1 MKLNLLKKL
10 FSVTLTTTFLL
21 SLNIVPANAFNLTD
35 GKYNCSTG
43 SLDNSLSSNF
53 IEIDSDIVRGNDCGI
68 GSVNI
73 PDGVVEIEADA
84 FSFNTLITSVTI
96 PDSVLTI
103 GSEAFT
109 DCTSLTSVTIGNRV
123 TSIGVGAFVGTNLT
137 SLVIPNS
144 VTEIGNRAFQQ
155 VPLTSLTLGNQLTRI
170 GNDAF
175 AVSRITTLVIPD
187 SVISI
192 GAFAFDSAPLT
203 RLTLGNSL
211 TTIGPRA
218 FHSGPL
224 TSVTFPASLTTIG
237 LEAFMFSTLLFN
249 VNFLGNVP
257 ITVGT
262 NAFLGVATGAKANVA
277 YNATGFPANGST
289 WNNLV
294 VTYGSA
300 PAENSGSTT
309 ASVTTPK
316 VAKNPDAVFNL
327 KNKKY
332 LSKYA
337 MKEKLS
343 KNKSFK
349 RSPEDLYK
357 YSIFKASK
365 KTCAIQGNYVTGLKK
380 TGTCDLYATRTTT
393 KGVKYKYWVQIN
405 YTK

>member
-1 MKLNLLKKL
+1 LKLNFSKKL
-10 FSVTLTTTFLL
+10 FSVTLT
-21 SLNIVPANAFNLTD
+21 
-35 GKYNCSTG
+35 ST
-43 SLDNSLSSNF
+43 L
-53 IEIDSDIVRGNDCGI
+53 I
-68 GSVNI
+68 
-73 PDGVVEIEADA
+73 
-84 FSFNTLITSVTI
+84 FSFNITPVIANGATI
-96 PDSVLTI
+96 VP
-103 GSEAFT
+103 
-109 DCTSLTSVTIGNRV
+109 CT
-123 TSIGVGAFVGTNLT
+123 GVGSSGSFSINLNVVTGNTACIGEVIIPSGVLSIAPDAFQANGNITKV
-137 SLVIPNS
+137 VIS
-144 VTEIGNRAFQQ
+144 DTVTEIGDRAFEQ
-155 VPLTSLTLGNQLTRI
+155 VPLTSLTLGNQLTTI

-175 AVSRITTLVIPD
+175 ALSSITSLVIPD
-187 SVISI
+187 SVTSI

-203 RLTLGNSL
+203 SLTLGNRL

-218 FHSGPL
+218 FLSTPL
-224 TSVTFPASLTTIG
+224 TSVTFPASLTTIE
-237 LEAFMFSTLLFN
+237 LEAFSFSTLLFN

-277 YNATGFPANGST
+277 YNATGFPANGSI

-300 PAENSGSTT
+300 PAGDSGSST

-337 MKEKLS
+337 LKTKLS

-349 RSPEDLYK
+349 KVPEDLYK

-365 KTCAIQGNYVTGLKK
+365 NTCLINGNYVTGLKK

>member
-1 MKLNLLKKL
+1 MKFSKLKKISL
-10 FSVTLTTTFLL
+10 LIITTIFFTSFI
-21 SLNIVPANAFNLTD
+21 SNPANASTTD
-35 GKYNCSTG
+35 VPCTG
-43 SLDNSLSSNF
+43 VGSSGTF
-53 IEIDSDIVRGNDCGI
+53 TIDDTTHEVTGNTACI
-68 GSVNI
+68 GEVII
-73 PDGVVEIEADA
+73 PSGVISIAPDA
-84 FSFNTLITSVTI
+84 FQFNGNITKV
-96 PDSVLTI
+96 
-103 GSEAFT
+103 
-109 DCTSLTSVTIGNRV
+109 
-123 TSIGVGAFVGTNLT
+123 
-137 SLVIPNS
+137 VIS
-144 VTEIGNRAFQQ
+144 DTVTEIGDTAFEQ

-175 AVSRITTLVIPD
+175 SLSSITSLVIPD

-203 RLTLGNSL
+203 SLTLGNRL

-218 FHSGPL
+218 FHSTPL

-237 LEAFMFSTLLFN
+237 LDAFMFSTLLLN

-300 PAENSGSTT
+300 PAEDSGSST

-343 KNKSFK
+343 KGKSFK
-349 RSPEDLYK
+349 RNPEDLYK

-365 KTCAIQGNYVTGLKK
+365 KTCVINGNYVTGLKK

-393 KGVKYKYWVQIN
+393 KGLKYKYWVQIN

>member
-1 MKLNLLKKL
+1 MNAIDYVELFCDSYLLAPVRLGTIIPDYVWVKKLKLNLLKKIL
-10 FSVTLTTTFLL
+10 PVTLT
-21 SLNIVPANAFNLTD
+21 SIVLFSFNFIPANAVVAD
-35 GKYNCSTG
+35 GKYKCDTG
-43 SLDNSLSSNF
+43 VLDNTLSTNYFTIAS
-53 IEIDSDIVRGNDCGI
+53 
-68 GSVNI
+68 SVVTTDNTCVGEVII
-73 PDGVVEIEADA
+73 PSGVLSIAPDA
-84 FSFNTLITSVTI
+84 FQANGNITKV
-96 PDSVLTI
+96 
-103 GSEAFT
+103 
-109 DCTSLTSVTIGNRV
+109 
-123 TSIGVGAFVGTNLT
+123 
-137 SLVIPNS
+137 VIS
-144 VTEIGNRAFQQ
+144 DTVTEIGDRAFEQ
-155 VPLTSLTLGNQLTRI
+155 VPLTSLTLGNQLTTI

-175 AVSRITTLVIPD
+175 ALSSITSLVIPD
-187 SVISI
+187 SVTSI

-203 RLTLGNSL
+203 SLTLGNRL

-218 FHSGPL
+218 FLSTPL
-224 TSVTFPASLTTIG
+224 TSVTFPASLTTIE
-237 LEAFMFSTLLFN
+237 LEAFSFSTLLFN

-277 YNATGFPANGST
+277 YNATGFPANGSI

-300 PAENSGSTT
+300 PAGDSGSST

-337 MKEKLS
+337 LKTKLS

-349 RSPEDLYK
+349 KVPEDLYK

-365 KTCAIQGNYVTGLKK
+365 NTCLINGNYVTGLKK